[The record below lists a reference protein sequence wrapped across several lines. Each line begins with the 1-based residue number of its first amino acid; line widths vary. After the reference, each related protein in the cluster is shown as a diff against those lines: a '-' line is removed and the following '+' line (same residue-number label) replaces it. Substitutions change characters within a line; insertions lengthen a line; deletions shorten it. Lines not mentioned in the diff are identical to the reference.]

1 MPSISDP
8 GLTAHDKGPKSPENP
23 PTLPRRIYIGP
34 TSDNWVAIVQS
45 QGVDP
50 SKGEVA
56 NEAGGYYWEL
66 RPEEITDLKERA
78 QAERERSAWSG

>member
-1 MPSISDP
+1 MPSISNP
-8 GLTAHDKGPKSPENP
+8 GLPAQAEEPKLPEKP

-34 TSDNWVAIVQS
+34 TSDNWVAIVRS

-66 RPEEITDLKERA
+66 RPEEITDPDERA
-78 QAERERSAWSG
+78 QAERDRSAWSG